1 MTISR
6 SQMAKQI
13 ANPPSKKIRKKKPK
27 KKKIRSK

>member
-27 KKKIRSK
+27 KKKTK